1 MNKITIISVII
12 AIVVLGG
19 IIWIARPAPYGTGD
33 SPSGPDS
40 QTGDIPS
47 SSLDTNGIFGA
58 EEINFDFGTVSMA
71 KGVVKHAYKIRN
83 AGSEPVIIGK
93 MYTSC
98 MCTTATLIVDDKRF
112 GPYGMPGHG
121 FTPKINKT
129 MDTGKEAVV
138 EIVFD
143 PAAHGPAG
151 VGRIQRTITIEN
163 NAGQPLELEFTAL
176 VTP

>member
-1 MNKITIISVII
+1 MNKTTVIGIAI

-19 IIWIARPAPYGTGD
+19 IVWIARPN
-33 SPSGPDS
+33 S
-40 QTGDIPS
+40 QTNSTASLS
-47 SSLDTNGIFGA
+47 SNTNGMLAA
-58 EEINFDFGTVSMA
+58 EEMSFDFGTISMA
-71 KGVVKHAYKIRN
+71 AGKVKHAFKIKN
-83 AGSEPVIIGK
+83 ADNEPVVIGK

-98 MCTTATLIVDDKRF
+98 MCTTAVLLIDGKRF

-121 FTPKINKT
+121 FLPKINEAI
-129 MDTGKEAVV
+129 DAGKEATV
-138 EIVFD
+138 EVVFD

-163 NAGQPLELEFTAL
+163 NAGQPLEFGFTAL